1 MSTVAILL
9 STYNGEKYLR
19 EQIDSLLN
27 QRGAEVH
34 IYARDD
40 GSSDNT
46 LNILAE
52 YKAKNDNFDFNAEKN
67 VGVGNAF
74 MQMVYSVPKIY
85 DYYAFADQDDVWEED
100 KISEAIEFLQF
111 RNARLYTS
119 NQENVDAELKPLGMR
134 YNSEKDVNLTVESI
148 LTENKLAG
156 CTMVFTAEFCNMLAD
171 EKRRPAEDLLRNRIH
186 DVWLASVAALTDGLI
201 YDNRS
206 FIKYRQHGNNVVGA
220 FKEPL
225 NKRIKQ
231 KFKKLKN
238 KKLRCGR
245 SMLAG
250 ELCEMFPEYVSA
262 HPLVQVCASVK
273 SRGGKKRVLKN
284 GKELRKYSGE
294 NRLSFFIKVIMGWF

>member
-9 STYNGEKYLR
+9 STYNGEKFLR
-19 EQIDSLLN
+19 EQIDSFLY

-52 YKAKNDNFDFNAEKN
+52 YKAKYDNFDFNAEKN

-74 MQMVYSVPKIY
+74 MQMVYFVPKIY

-171 EKRRPAEDLLRNRIH
+171 EKHRPTEDLLRNRIH

-250 ELCEMFPEYVSA
+250 ELSERFPEYVSA

-273 SRGGKKRVLKN
+273 SRGGKKRVLQN